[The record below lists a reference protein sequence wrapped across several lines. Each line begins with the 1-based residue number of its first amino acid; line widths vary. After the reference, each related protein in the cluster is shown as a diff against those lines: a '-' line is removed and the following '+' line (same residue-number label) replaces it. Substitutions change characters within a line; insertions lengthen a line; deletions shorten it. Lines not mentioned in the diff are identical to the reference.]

1 MNTRS
6 AVEIN
11 IKNIHKIRSN
21 FNTMIDNMKEVSKTS
36 GVVYGGARKKIFA
49 KESTKSKKSG
59 SDIIYMQA
67 AKHKFYFN
75 SDTDAES
82 KKQAYQ
88 MLNQKLSAI
97 INDRT
102 YMRTFRLT
110 IKEIFLE
117 VTKWYINK
125 YVSFVQNQGTGWN
138 NTTKWN
144 ENKLRIQMA
153 KGLPIIGAM
162 GKSGIF
168 TGRTLKSLKA
178 RIQKKISR

>member
-6 AVEIN
+6 VLEIN
-11 IKNIHKIRSN
+11 IKNINKIRSN
-21 FNTMIDNMKEVSKTS
+21 FNTMIDNMKEISKTS
-36 GVVYGGARKKIFA
+36 GIIYGGARKKMFA

-59 SDIIYMQA
+59 SDIIKIQA

-75 SDTDAES
+75 SNTDSEA

-88 MLNQKLSAI
+88 MLNRKLSAI

-102 YMRTFRLT
+102 YMKTFRLT

-153 KGLPIIGAM
+153 MGLPVIGAI

-168 TGRTLKSLKA
+168 TGRTLKSLKS
-178 RIQKKISR
+178 RVQKKISR